1 MSKPL
6 RLLIIEDSESDAL
19 LVLRELKQGGY
30 EVEFE
35 RVETSN
41 AMQKALTE
49 RNWDLILSD
58 YSLPQFNAPQALE
71 VLKTSGQDLPFII
84 ISGTIGE
91 ETAVSSLKAGAHDF
105 VLKDRMARLIPAIE
119 RELRESA
126 TRREHRQSELELRAS
141 EERFRQLADNIQ
153 EVFWMTDIQNNKELY
168 ISPAGV
174 MIWGRPLPTLIQ
186 SMDAFIE
193 TVVTEDRPM
202 ARAALERQKRGEQTD
217 IEYRIVHTDGSVRW
231 IWHRAFPILDETG
244 MVIRVAGIA
253 ADVTERRRAEETLR
267 QQDEELQKRNAELTR
282 LYRASEALLT
292 GALADLP
299 SLARTIVRTVLREFE
314 RSNCSLLLV
323 KNRETH
329 ELERLAVEGA
339 YYAEQVGNVS
349 LSLDGPGLTAR
360 AIRTG
365 QVINAHDVSAEPDYI
380 ANWNAAC
387 SELVIPLKIGDDVI
401 GALDV
406 QSPRP
411 DAFHEEDERLMTIFA
426 ERAALSIERTRLHEQ
441 TMQQIERLEG
451 LRTIDLA
458 ISSSLDL
465 RVSLN
470 IVLEQVVKQ
479 LGVDAALV
487 LLWQSEYGRLEFAAG
502 RGFRTRQIEFSSIRP
517 GEGHAGRA
525 ALDRR
530 IIQVEDLTLEPQKFM
545 RRDLLAS
552 EEFVS
557 YFGVPLIAKGE
568 LKGVLEIFNRSALH
582 VNMEWLDFLESLGWQ
597 TAIAVDNA
605 LLFEGIQRSNIE
617 LARAY
622 DATIEGWSK
631 ALDLRDHETEGH
643 TQRVTEMTLKL
654 APLVGFREADLI
666 HIRRGALLHDI
677 GKMGVPDHI
686 LLKPAPLTQEEE
698 AIMRQHPQFAYELL
712 QPISY
717 LRDALWIP
725 YSHHEK
731 WDGTGYPRGLS
742 GTQIPLEARLFAI
755 VDAWDAITSDRPYR
769 KKWPKRKAIKY
780 IHDQSGTYF
789 DPQLI
794 EIFLRE
800 IMHE

>member
-6 RLLIIEDSESDAL
+6 RLLLVEDSEHDAE
-19 LVLRELKQGGY
+19 LVLHELKRGGY
-30 EVEFE
+30 AVEHE

-41 AMQKALTE
+41 AMQTALT
-49 RNWDLILSD
+49 RNRWDLVLSD
-58 YSLPQFNAPQALE
+58 YSMPRFSAPQALE
-71 VLKTSGQDLPFII
+71 VLKASGQDLPFII

-105 VLKDRMARLIPAIE
+105 VLKDSMARLIPAIE
-119 RELRESA
+119 RELRESE
-126 TRREHRQSELELRAS
+126 TRRERRQAEQELHVS

-168 ISPAGV
+168 ISPAGAK
-174 MIWGRPLPTLIQ
+174 IWGRPLPTLLQ
-186 SMDAFIE
+186 STEAFIE
-193 TVVTEDRPM
+193 TVVAEDR
-202 ARAALERQKRGEQTD
+202 ATTRAALEKQKRGEQTD
-217 IEYRIVHTDGSVRW
+217 IEYRIVHADGSVRW

-244 MVIRVAGIA
+244 TVIRVAGIA
-253 ADVTERRRAEETLR
+253 ADVTERKLAEERLKR
-267 QQDEELQKRNAELTR
+267 QDEELQKRNAELIR

-292 GALADLP
+292 GALADMP
-299 SLARTIVRTVLREFE
+299 SLAQMIVKTVLQEFE
-314 RSNCSLLLV
+314 QSNCSLLLV
-323 KNRETH
+323 NRETR
-329 ELERLAVEGA
+329 ELDRLAVEGA
-339 YYAEQVGNVS
+339 YAEQVRS
-349 LSLDGPGLTAR
+349 AKLSLDGPGLAPK

-365 QVINAHDVSAEPDYI
+365 QVINAHDVSIETDYI
-380 ANWNAAC
+380 PNWNAAR

-406 QSPRP
+406 QSPEL
-411 DAFHEEDERLMTIFA
+411 DAFHEDDERLMTVFA
-426 ERAALSIERTRLHEQ
+426 DRAALSMERTRLHEQ
-441 TMQQIERLEG
+441 SMQQIERLEG

-465 RVSLN
+465 RVSLS

-479 LGVDAALV
+479 LGVDAASV
-487 LLWQSEYGRLEFAAG
+487 LLWKSEYGRLEFAAG
-502 RGFRTRQIEFSSIRP
+502 RGFRTRTIEFSSIRP
-517 GEGHAGRA
+517 GEGHAGHA

-530 IIQVEDLTLEPQKFM
+530 IVQVEDLTLQPQKFM
-545 RRDLLAS
+545 RRELLAS
-552 EEFVS
+552 EEFIS

-582 VNMEWLDFLESLGWQ
+582 VDMEWLDFLESLGWQ

-617 LARAY
+617 LAMAY

-631 ALDLRDHETEGH
+631 ALDLRDRETEGH
-643 TQRVTEMTLKL
+643 TQRVTEMTLRL
-654 APLVGFREADLI
+654 APLAGFREADLI

-686 LLKPAPLTQEEE
+686 LLKPASLTPEEE
-698 AIMRQHPQFAYELL
+698 AIMRQHPQFAYDML
-712 QPISY
+712 QPINY

-742 GTQIPLEARLFAI
+742 GTQIPLAARLFAI
-755 VDAWDAITSDRPYR
+755 VDTWDAITSDRPYR
-769 KKWPKRKAIKY
+769 KKWSKSKAIKY
-780 IHDQSGTYF
+780 IREKSGTDF
-789 DPQLI
+789 DPQLV

-800 IMHE
+800 FMQE